1 MPKHVAN
8 QYYLETCMQNWLD
21 EPPSERRANLSNVA
35 NALLKADGY
44 ADKVRSLLGLPPV
57 FG

>member
-1 MPKHVAN
+1 MRRSLWNYKPVIPNAIKQV
-8 QYYLETCMQNWLD
+8 D

-44 ADKVRSLLGLPPV
+44 ADKVRSLLGMPPV